1 MVRMDSMIGVARI
14 GVSTVNLSFGYSEKQ
29 KDSAPDVVQLVKIG
43 LKDGRGEEN
52 IMTRSEGKVIF
63 PALIDKGMDGHLEI
77 ALKGS
82 RGVIIEEYYEH
93 QIRIGNIQIYKEEL
107 EDVITVLK
115 EAKKI
120 LEEKQEQN
128 ER

>member
-1 MVRMDSMIGVARI
+1 
-14 GVSTVNLSFGYSEKQ
+14 
-29 KDSAPDVVQLVKIG
+29 
-43 LKDGRGEEN
+43 
-52 IMTRSEGKVIF
+52 MTRSEGKVIF